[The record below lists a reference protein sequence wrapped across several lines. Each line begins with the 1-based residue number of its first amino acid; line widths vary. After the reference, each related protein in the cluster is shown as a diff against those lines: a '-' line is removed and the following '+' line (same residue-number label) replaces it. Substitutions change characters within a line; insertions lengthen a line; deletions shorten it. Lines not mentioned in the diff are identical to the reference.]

1 MASNRATKPAKDSR
15 KTTNMP
21 IFSTFS
27 FFFEQ
32 IEEFLCGRA
41 IYGLS
46 PEARMRGQEKG
57 SDIQMTTNT
66 HGETATIYQ
75 FPVGGRAASTRK
87 DGKFASDMKEKVCD
101 AASGSWYHQ
110 AAVVEAE
117 KPRKP

>member
-1 MASNRATKPAKDSR
+1 
-15 KTTNMP
+15 MP

-32 IEEFLCGRA
+32 IEEFLCGHA

-46 PEARMRGQEKG
+46 PKARMREQEKG
-57 SDIQMTTNT
+57 SDNHMTMNT
-66 HGETATIYQ
+66 HRETATIYQ
-75 FPVGGRAASTRK
+75 FPVGGRVASTRK
-87 DGKFASDMKEKVCD
+87 DAKFAIDMKEQVCD

-110 AAVVEAE
+110 AAVEAE